1 MSLAEY
7 SVKNRVVVSFALIF
21 ILLGGI
27 ASYFKMS
34 KLEDAEFTIKKALVI
49 TQYPGA
55 SPHEVEQEVTDVIEK
70 AVQATRGLD
79 YVHSESYAGLSILNV
94 EIKQSLKN
102 REMPQIWDILR
113 RKVNDIQGQLPA
125 GAKPS
130 VVMDDFGD
138 VYGVFYALTGDG
150 FSYAE
155 LKDYA
160 EYIKRELLM
169 VDNVGKIALFGTKME
184 SVNIEISQS
193 KVAELG
199 INPGMIVQTLNAQ
212 GNLVNAGAI
221 NMGSQRVRIE
231 GDGSFQS
238 LEEIGEVVI
247 QGPLGEQFL
256 LKDIATITRDYIEPD
271 RTMMRHNGHPALGI
285 SLSTAPG
292 GNVVDMGED
301 VQKRVQELMAQLP
314 VGIELNRVYD
324 QAEEVVKAN
333 DMFIVNLLE
342 SVAIVVGILLLAMGL
357 RSGLL
362 IGSGLIFSIL
372 GTLMVMKGFDI
383 ALQRTSLA
391 AIIIAMGMLVDNAI
405 VVTDGALVALQKGV
419 PRRKAIVGAATSTA
433 WPLLGATLIAILAFL
448 PIYLAPTN
456 AGEICASLFMVLAIS
471 LGLSWILAM
480 VQTPMSCDLF
490 LKVNTSNEKSD
501 PYGGKAYL
509 IFRSFLEKCL
519 KHRVASVLVLLIL
532 LVGAGFSFTKVK
544 KAFFLELDKPQFM
557 VDYWLPEGSHI
568 NQVSEDLKELEQY
581 LMAMPEVVNV
591 TTSIGQTP
599 PRNVLMAEAIS
610 NNPSFGQLFIETHS
624 YDEVNAIKGN
634 VERYIKENY
643 PDVEPRVKTY
653 IGGPNIKFKVEA
665 RFSGPDPAVLHEL
678 ADQAKA
684 IMRADEATKD
694 VRDNWRQRVMVWDPQ
709 YSQAR
714 ARRSM
719 VSRSDVANSLRRA
732 TEGLPVGLF
741 RDNEEKIPIML
752 RTTSDDQRDI
762 SNLTN
767 TPVWGMGQ
775 ASVPLKQVVKEIQVK
790 WEDPVIRR
798 YNRRRAIT
806 AQCDPADPTMTGNT
820 LFARLHDKIEA
831 IPLPEG
837 YTLEWEGEYRPQQES
852 NEGIATYFPL
862 AIVLIL
868 FIIVALFNSVR
879 QPLIITLIV
888 PLSLI
893 GVSLGL
899 LITGKAFGFMAIV
912 GFLGLM
918 GMVIKNAV
926 VLIDQ
931 IDLNL
936 ADGMSPYQAVV
947 QSAISRMRPVMMA
960 SLTTILGMIP
970 LVTDAMYGAMA
981 VTIMFGLLFATVLT
995 LIVVPLLYV
1004 IFYRIP
1010 SELSN

>member
-509 IFRSFLEKCL
+509 IFQRFLEKCL

-775 ASVPLKQVVKEIQVK
+775 ASVPLKQVVKEIKVK